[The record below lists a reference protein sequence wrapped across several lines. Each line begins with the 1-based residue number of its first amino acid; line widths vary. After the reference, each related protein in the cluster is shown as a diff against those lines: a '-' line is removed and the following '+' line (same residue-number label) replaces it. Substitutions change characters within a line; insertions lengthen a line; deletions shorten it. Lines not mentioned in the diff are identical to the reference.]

1 MLPSLPGFDP
11 GLTAPHLG
19 ADHPVRPILAA
30 ALGRRLEGRHGETGP
45 ATRAPWG
52 AAHFGLDRVER
63 FQRAGAMTRRR
74 ILVACARDL
83 LTEAYYIEKLGLGF
97 TAKMALLSETTEER
111 MLYCLFAGDEAAH
124 LHAIAAYVGDGA
136 AASAPDDPFLAL
148 LTEAIAAGEKPGL
161 TYVVQVVLEG
171 WGIAHYQS
179 IARDCRD
186 GDLRR
191 TLLRLARDEALHHGS
206 GVALLKRRPLPERD
220 RTFVTEVLVRL
231 LEMVRIGPQRV
242 VARLEELTGPLSRG
256 QRVQVF
262 RDLDAQAG
270 TQRKLDLLRGL
281 MGSTD
286 SILDVRGTA
295 FRALDPEECAARALH
310 GEGSG

>member
-1 MLPSLPGFDP
+1 
-11 GLTAPHLG
+11 
-19 ADHPVRPILAA
+19 
-30 ALGRRLEGRHGETGP
+30 
-45 ATRAPWG
+45 
-52 AAHFGLDRVER
+52 
-63 FQRAGAMTRRR
+63 MTRRR

-148 LTEAIAAGEKPGL
+148 LTEAIAAGDKPGL

-206 GVALLKRRPLPERD
+206 GVALLKRRPLPAAGPDLRHGGSRPTPRAGAD
-220 RTFVTEVLVRL
+220 R
-231 LEMVRIGPQRV
+231 
-242 VARLEELTGPLSRG
+242 A
-256 QRVQVF
+256 
-262 RDLDAQAG
+262 
-270 TQRKLDLLRGL
+270 
-281 MGSTD
+281 
-286 SILDVRGTA
+286 
-295 FRALDPEECAARALH
+295 AARGGPPGGAHRTSVAGPAGPGLP
-310 GEGSG
+310 